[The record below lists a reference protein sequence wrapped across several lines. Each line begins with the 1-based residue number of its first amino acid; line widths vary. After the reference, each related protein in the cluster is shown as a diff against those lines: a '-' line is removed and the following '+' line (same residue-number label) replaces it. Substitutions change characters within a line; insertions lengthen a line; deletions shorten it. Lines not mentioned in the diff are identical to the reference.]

1 MDLPCDGCPASD
13 PHQFAMILD
22 QAEQIQGL
30 RAQLIAYALGY
41 VHNPVVA
48 EDLVQ
53 EAFLRYGT
61 MQKDV
66 EHPRAWLYKVTRNLS
81 LNHLR
86 SRKLVV
92 PWEDEHAA
100 MPGEESESPRLALER
115 LQRVDIVHSLIRD
128 LNGREQQL
136 LKLKF
141 EEELS
146 YREISERT
154 GLSVS
159 NVGYLLCQIVRGLQ
173 RSLREAN
180 P

>member
-1 MDLPCDGCPASD
+1 
-13 PHQFAMILD
+13 MILD
-22 QAEQIQGL
+22 QADQIQGL
-30 RAQLIAYALGY
+30 RTQLIAYVQGY

-53 EAFLRYGT
+53 DAFLRYGSS
-61 MQKDV
+61 QEEID
-66 EHPRAWLYKVTRNLS
+66 HPRAWLYKVTRNLA

-86 SRKLVV
+86 SRKTVV
-92 PWEDEHAA
+92 PWEDEHPAVIRE
-100 MPGEESESPRLALER
+100 GEAESPRLALER
-115 LQRVDIVHSLIRD
+115 LQRVDIVQSLIGN
-128 LNGREQQL
+128 LNKREQQL
-136 LKLKF
+136 LQLKF

-159 NVGYLLCQIVRGLQ
+159 NVGYLLCQIIRSLQ
-173 RSLREAN
+173 RSLREVK